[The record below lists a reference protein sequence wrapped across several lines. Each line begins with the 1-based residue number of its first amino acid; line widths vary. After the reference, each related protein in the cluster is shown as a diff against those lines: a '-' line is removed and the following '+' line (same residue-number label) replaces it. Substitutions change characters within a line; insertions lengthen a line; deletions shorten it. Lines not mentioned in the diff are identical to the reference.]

1 MGLMVDF
8 NDFRPSGNRPIYLQ
22 IVDHVKRSCIKG
34 ISNNGDE
41 MPSRRVLSALLGINP
56 MTVQKAYRILEDEGL
71 IESRA
76 GSGSFITLNDERI
89 REMKADLLKE
99 NIREIT
105 VSLKQMGISR
115 DEAAEL
121 IKNYWEGTEENE
133 K

>member
-1 MGLMVDF
+1 MVDF

-22 IVDHVKRSCIKG
+22 IVDYVKRSCVKG

-71 IESRA
+71 IASKA
-76 GSGSFITLNDERI
+76 GSGSFIILNDDKI
-89 REMKADLLKE
+89 RELKSDLLKE
-99 NIREIT
+99 NIREMIF
-105 VSLKQMGISR
+105 SLKQMGISR
-115 DEAAEL
+115 DEAVEL
-121 IKNYWEGTEENE
+121 INNYWEGTEEDE

>member
-22 IVDHVKRSCIKG
+22 IVDHVKRSCVKG

-41 MPSRRVLSALLGINP
+41 MPSRRGLSALLGINP